1 MRKLTVLLLV
11 LIAISAGCIG
21 GTTPQTQSP
30 TASQTGSTQ
39 STSSVTSTAT
49 SAEKTSINPFQAL
62 QEIKQYT
69 YTENASVELRINMT
83 AGNITQQTNVS
94 LVIEERGYVDLDGMK
109 ARIQTRTTTLPDNVT
124 LNTTWVV
131 IGKKVYVEN
140 FGNVTVENNTA
151 FWRVNPVSLA
161 RELLKLKPVGNYT
174 ENGTLVLVY
183 SVPEELILPLAGLYF
198 TTPEMNTTVTDATA
212 ELYFTEK
219 GFTGMKLT
227 YGILATTTTNGIGG
241 EIKVTERGLWKG
253 TIRITSVNKK
263 EDVKAPST

>member
-1 MRKLTVLLLV
+1 MKKLTVLLLV
-11 LIAISAGCIG
+11 LIVISAGCIG
-21 GTTPQTQSP
+21 GTTSQTQSP
-30 TASQTGSTQ
+30 TASQTGATQNTSSTT
-39 STSSVTSTAT
+39 STSTP
-49 SAEKTSINPFQAL
+49 AEKTSINPFQAL

-94 LVIEERGYVDLDGMK
+94 LVIVENGYVDLDGMK

-151 FWRVNPVSLA
+151 FWEVNPVSLA

-183 SVPEELILPLAGLYF
+183 SVPGELVLPLAELYF

-212 ELYFTEK
+212 ELYFTEN
-219 GFTGMKLT
+219 GFRGMKLT
-227 YGILATTTTNGIGG
+227 YGILATTTTNGIDG

-263 EDVKAPST
+263 EEVKAPST